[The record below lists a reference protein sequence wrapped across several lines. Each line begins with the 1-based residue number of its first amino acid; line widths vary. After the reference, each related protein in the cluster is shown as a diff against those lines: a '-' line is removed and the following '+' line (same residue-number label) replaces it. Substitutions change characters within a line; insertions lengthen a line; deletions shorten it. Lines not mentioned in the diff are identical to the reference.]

1 MKTFILANQ
10 KGGVGKS
17 TTAVNIATILKNK
30 GKQVLLIDADPQG
43 NSTDS
48 FKAKIKD
55 VPTLYDVILDD
66 ERIPIA
72 EAIQKLEL
80 GDFIASDPLLTK
92 ADSILLNDVEGIY
105 RFQDA
110 LINLSGYDFVIIDT
124 APSMNSLL
132 HSCLIAADRVIIPV
146 TADRYAIQGL
156 YQLNDTINAVKRR
169 QNNKLK
175 ISGLLL
181 TKYSERRLLDKEVK
195 ETLEKTVKEMN
206 TKLFSTTIRE
216 SVKVKE
222 AQALRCS
229 LMNYAPEATTAQDY
243 KNFVDELLKEEV

>member
-1 MKTFILANQ
+1 MKIFIIANQ

-17 TTAVNIATILKNK
+17 TTAVNVAMILKNK
-30 GKQVLLIDADPQG
+30 GYNVLFIDADPQG
-43 NSTDS
+43 NSTDT

-66 ERIPIA
+66 ERIPLL
-72 EAIQKLEL
+72 EAIQKTEM
-80 GDFIASDPLLTK
+80 GDIVASDPLLTK
-92 ADSILLNDVEGIY
+92 ADSILPNDVEGIY
-105 RFQDA
+105 RLQDA
-110 LINLSGYDFVIIDT
+110 LENISDYDFVIVDT

-132 HSCLIAADRVIIPV
+132 HSCLIAADKIIIPV

-156 YQLNDTINAVKRR
+156 LQLRDTINAIKRR
-169 QNNKLK
+169 HNNKLK

-181 TKYSERRLLDKEVK
+181 IKYSERRLLDREVK
-195 ETLEKTVKEMN
+195 DTLEKTAQKIN

-222 AQALRCS
+222 AQALKNS
-229 LMNYAPEATTAQDY
+229 LINYAPTSTTALDY
-243 KNFVDELLKEEV
+243 YNFVDELLKEDL

>member
-1 MKTFILANQ
+1 MTLRAFTAFKTL
-10 KGGVGKS
+10 
-17 TTAVNIATILKNK
+17 
-30 GKQVLLIDADPQG
+30 
-43 NSTDS
+43 
-48 FKAKIKD
+48 
-55 VPTLYDVILDD
+55 
-66 ERIPIA
+66 
-72 EAIQKLEL
+72 
-80 GDFIASDPLLTK
+80 
-92 ADSILLNDVEGIY
+92 
-105 RFQDA
+105 
-110 LINLSGYDFVIIDT
+110 DFVIIDT

-195 ETLEKTVKEMN
+195 ETLTKTAQEMG

-222 AQALRCS
+222 AQALRSS
-229 LMNYAPEATTAQDY
+229 LMDYAPDSTTASDY
-243 KNFVDELLKEEV
+243 DNFVNELLKEEA

>member
-1 MKTFILANQ
+1 MA
-10 KGGVGKS
+10 
-17 TTAVNIATILKNK
+17 
-30 GKQVLLIDADPQG
+30 
-43 NSTDS
+43 
-48 FKAKIKD
+48 
-55 VPTLYDVILDD
+55 
-66 ERIPIA
+66 
-72 EAIQKLEL
+72 
-80 GDFIASDPLLTK
+80 K
-92 ADSILLNDVEGIY
+92 ADSILLNDVEGVY

-110 LINLSGYDFVIIDT
+110 LLKLSGYDFIVIDT

-132 HSCLIAADRVIIPV
+132 HSCLIAGDRVIIPV

-195 ETLEKTVKEMN
+195 ETLEKTAQEMN
-206 TKLFSTTIRE
+206 TKLFSTKIRE

-229 LMNYAPEATTAQDY
+229 LMSYAPESTTAIDY
-243 KNFVDELLKEEV
+243 NKFVDELLEV

>member
-1 MKTFILANQ
+1 MKIFILANQ

-30 GKQVLLIDADPQG
+30 GKQVLFIDADPQG

-55 VPTLYDVILDD
+55 VPTLYDIILDD

-80 GDFIASDPLLTK
+80 GDIVASDPLLTK

-110 LINLSGYDFVIIDT
+110 LTNFSGYDL

-195 ETLEKTVKEMN
+195 ETLEKTAQEMN

-229 LMNYAPEATTAQDY
+229 LTNYAPKATTAHDY
-243 KNFVDELLKEEV
+243 QNFVDELLKEEV